1 MSDVISKAVDA
12 LSTKFSGGFDAV
24 AKFVVTGEGA
34 IMVDATGVRAADEE
48 AEVTLTAG
56 AEDFQAMFEGDLS
69 PTSAFMT
76 GRLRVEGNM
85 GLAMKLAAI
94 LA

>member
-1 MSDVISKAVDA
+1 MSEVIAKAVEA
-12 LSTKFSGGFDAV
+12 LSAKFTGGFDAV

-34 IMVDATGVRAADEE
+34 IMVDAGGVREADEE
-48 AEVTLTAG
+48 ADVTLTAS
-56 AEDFQAMFEGDLS
+56 AQDFQAMFEGDLS

-76 GRLRVEGNM
+76 GRLKVDGNM
-85 GLAMKLAAI
+85 GLAMKLSAV